1 MHSLTATPPDAEP
14 LSSPALAGA
23 PQPIGV
29 PRCPAPG
36 RDEPSGTDLPAGSGT
51 VLTPADEFPDA
62 LEELSL
68 TELQVLHSRVTCQL
82 EREYLAPGG
91 PHPLTVD
98 RQHDAVAELTRRG
111 SARRS

>member
-1 MHSLTATPPDAEP
+1 M
-14 LSSPALAGA
+14 
-23 PQPIGV
+23 
-29 PRCPAPG
+29 
-36 RDEPSGTDLPAGSGT
+36 
-51 VLTPADEFPDA
+51 
-62 LEELSL
+62 
-68 TELQVLHSRVTCQL
+68 LHSRVTCQL